1 MITEVEG
8 FAETAEDVMAGP
20 VAGCC
25 EECDDILDA
34 EAVIVAAIIVLAAVV
49 AR

>member
-1 MITEVEG
+1 MTQVVG
-8 FAETAEDVMAGP
+8 FTETAEDVMASP

-34 EAVIVAAIIVLAAVV
+34 EAAFMAAIASLAGVME
-49 AR
+49 R